1 MNNKIKAI
9 FSSKEFISTL
19 STGIICTSI
28 SLGITY
34 NIENKNREINLRPYL
49 EITLERV
56 KDKENHFGIIIRNTG
71 KGPAI
76 INEGFIKAEE
86 TINIKDMNYN
96 FWDSLLP
103 KLGVYSTQARSL
115 GKPINICNKLFFEFD
130 YIPTMGSSIKDGEDK
145 SLISYSTQYD
155 QSLVGQ
161 RAPNDEL
168 YQKIYTECR
177 ETLEKMIADGRL
189 SIKLEYKSLNGN
201 EYDTGE
207 QKVQFS
213 F

>member
-1 MNNKIKAI
+1 
-9 FSSKEFISTL
+9 
-19 STGIICTSI
+19 
-28 SLGITY
+28 
-34 NIENKNREINLRPYL
+34 
-49 EITLERV
+49 
-56 KDKENHFGIIIRNTG
+56 
-71 KGPAI
+71 
-76 INEGFIKAEE
+76 
-86 TINIKDMNYN
+86 
-96 FWDSLLP
+96 
-103 KLGVYSTQARSL
+103 
-115 GKPINICNKLFFEFD
+115 
-130 YIPTMGSSIKDGEDK
+130 MGSSIKDGEDK